1 MLNNRSSEKLLL
13 EVIQQANNRDWI
25 EEYLDLIKELIE
37 FTGLDND
44 DPRLVLSLA
53 KSNRFPVTINAR
65 YVLAGF
71 RKGKPLVRFIFPYD
85 CEEITQLITVAMPP
99 EISSHKYKYEPL
111 RGEDREKTPYFL
123 AFPGYPQ
130 KLLTLTQ
137 KAAWKKAILSEVER
151 YERSPYKK
159 SHESIVYD
167 VVVDLNYRKSL
178 LDQVFPGQDTK
189 PINDSKTEISNNSV
203 YLARKVSKRNIITVP
218 SCTEYVTGFTK
229 IRNQMNDRQLHLLQN
244 QYFAPQR
251 TVTAPELARLMNID
265 NYVVINSIYGK
276 LGHLF
281 CEATGITPGKCK
293 DGTVRWWTIFSKG
306 YRSKQGFLW
315 EMYPEVAEA
324 LEILGWVNNKE
335 PLKEPLELL
344 EQRKIIESANYFNP
358 ENIED
363 ARKKINTSII
373 QRQGQSDFRRKLLN
387 AYNNKCAI
395 TDCDVESAIEAAHI
409 IPYRGI
415 ETNHP
420 ANGLPLRADIHTLF
434 DLHLISIKP
443 DTYEIIIAPKIRG
456 SCYQYLANQKL
467 HLPTYQEFLPSQEA
481 LKKHYEIFLE
491 NILKEK

>member
-1 MLNNRSSEKLLL
+1 MLNNSSSQKLLL
-13 EVIQQANNRDWI
+13 EVVQQAPSRDWI
-25 EEYLDLIKELIE
+25 EEYLDLVKELID
-37 FTGLDND
+37 FTGLGND

-53 KSNRFPVTINAR
+53 KSRRFPITINAR

-85 CEEITQLITVAMPP
+85 FAEISQLITVAMPP
-99 EISSHKYKYEPL
+99 EISSHKYDPL
-111 RGEDREKTPYFL
+111 RGEDKEKTPYFL
-123 AFPGYPQ
+123 GFPGDPQ
-130 KLLTLTQ
+130 KLLTLKQ

-159 SHESIVYD
+159 FHESIVYD
-167 VVVDLNYRKSL
+167 VVVDLTYRKLL
-178 LDQVFPGQDTK
+178 LDQVFPVQDIK
-189 PINDSKTEISNNSV
+189 RVKDSKTQISDITV
-203 YLARKVSKRNIITVP
+203 YLPRKVSKCNLITVP

-229 IRNQMNDRQLHLLQN
+229 IRSQMNELQLHLLQK

-251 TVTAPELARLMNID
+251 TVTAPELAKLTNID

-281 CEATGITPGKCK
+281 CEATGINPGKCK

-306 YRSKQGFLW
+306 YRSNKGFLW

-324 LEILGWVNNKE
+324 LKILGWVNNKE
-335 PLKEPLELL
+335 QSELL
-344 EQRKIIESANYFNP
+344 EQRKIIESAGYFNP
-358 ENIED
+358 DNIED
-363 ARKKINTSII
+363 ARKRINTSII
-373 QRQGQSDFRRKLLN
+373 ERQGQSDFRRKLLN

-395 TDCDVESAIEAAHI
+395 TGCDVESAIEAAHI

-443 DTYEIIIAPKIRG
+443 DTYEIVIAHKIEG

-467 HLPTYQEFLPSQEA
+467 SLPISQDFLPSQEA
-481 LKKHYEIFLE
+481 LQKHYEIFLL
-491 NILKEK
+491 NI